1 MSRQRRKQLLV
12 VSCLVATVVA
22 LVVAAYWPHVS
33 PTIIHFKVRLLG
45 PELVYRTLVP
55 YYERWDVVLAG
66 VKTADPSW
74 LRVAAELY
82 PALDT
87 HPGEEM
93 LHAVSSVVE
102 RNPAT
107 ALSLLQPIYGVGVV
121 CGGDGIDDFL
131 TPAVAEKR
139 LKALQ
144 QYAQRVEAT
153 PELSACIQAA
163 EEVMKQASRLADRSS
178 GSLDSNNVADLPQNS
193 RASVPMTGH

>member
-12 VSCLVATVVA
+12 ACCLVVTVVA
-22 LVVAAYWPHVS
+22 FVVAAYWPHVS
-33 PTIIHFKVRLLG
+33 PNIIHFKVRLFG
-45 PELVYRTLVP
+45 PEFVYRALVP
-55 YYERWDVVLAG
+55 YYGRWDVVLAG
-66 VKTADPSW
+66 VKTGDPSW

-107 ALSLLQPIYGVGVV
+107 AVSLLVPIYGVGVV
-121 CGGDGIDDFL
+121 CGEDGIDDFL
-131 TPAVAEKR
+131 TPAAAEKR
-139 LKALQ
+139 LKGLQ
-144 QYAQRVEAT
+144 EYAQRVEAT

-163 EEVMKQASRLADRSS
+163 EEVMKQAPRGR
-178 GSLDSNNVADLPQNS
+178 
-193 RASVPMTGH
+193 